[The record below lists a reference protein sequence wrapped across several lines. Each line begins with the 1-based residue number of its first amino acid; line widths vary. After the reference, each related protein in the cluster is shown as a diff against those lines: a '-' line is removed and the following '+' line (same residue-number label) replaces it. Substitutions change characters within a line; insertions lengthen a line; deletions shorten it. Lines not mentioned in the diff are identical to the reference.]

1 MDEREYSLLEHL
13 NELRQRI
20 MRAALGVLPISL
32 ATFAVSTDILEIL
45 KQPMLQAMREFPNAK
60 AEFVVIKPMEYII
73 AQLKAAVVTAIFL
86 AMPWI
91 LYQLWLFIAP
101 GLYAKEK
108 RYVLGFVWAGS
119 LFFIAGGVFA
129 YFLVFPGIFRFDIEQ
144 TLAANVAQT
153 YSVAE
158 HFSMT
163 LKLLLA
169 FGLAFEAPVIV
180 FILAVAGIVN
190 PATLGRYRSYVF
202 VAAFVVGA
210 ILTPPDIL
218 SQVLLATPLVILFE
232 LGLWAA
238 RVALW
243 FRERGQP
250 KGGQP
255 NGDVEPTGLST
266 ESSSTT
272 AAASSAPAHD
282 EGSPASND

>member
-1 MDEREYSLLEHL
+1 MDDREYSLLEHL

-20 MRAALGVLPISL
+20 MRAALGVFPISL
-32 ATFAVSTDILEIL
+32 ATFAVSKDILEIL

-108 RYVLGFVWAGS
+108 RYVMGFVWAGS
-119 LFFIAGGVFA
+119 LFFVAGGVFA

-180 FILAVAGIVN
+180 FILSVAGIVN

-218 SQVLLATPLVILFE
+218 SQILLATPLVILFE

-238 RVALW
+238 RAALW
-243 FRERGQP
+243 FQDRNKPAEGSVSGVRA
-250 KGGQP
+250 
-255 NGDVEPTGLST
+255 GDSP
-266 ESSSTT
+266 STT
-272 AAASSAPAHD
+272 AAVAS
-282 EGSPASND
+282 ESPPGDPPKGPES

>member
-20 MRAALGVLPISL
+20 MRAALGVFPISL
-32 ATFAVSTDILEIL
+32 ATFAVSKDILEIL
-45 KQPMLQAMREFPNAK
+45 KQPMLKAMREFPNAK

-180 FILAVAGIVN
+180 FILSVAGIVN
-190 PATLGRYRSYVF
+190 PVTLGRYRSYVF

-232 LGLWAA
+232 LGMWAA

-243 FRERGQP
+243 FRERGKP
-250 KGGQP
+250 AT
-255 NGDVEPTGLST
+255 NA
-266 ESSSTT
+266 ESGAMSDETPSTT
-272 AAASSAPAHD
+272 AAAASTSSEPEKAREPK
-282 EGSPASND
+282 E